1 MLDQLDIPY
10 KVNPRL
16 VRGLDYY
23 EETIFEFKCTDES
36 LGPTQDTI
44 LAGGRYDGLVK
55 RMGGKEDIPAVG

>member
-1 MLDQLDIPY
+1 VLDQLDIPY

-23 EETIFEFKCTDES
+23 EETIFEFKCAGAN

-44 LAGGRYDGLVK
+44 LAGGRYDGLIK
-55 RMGGKEDIPAVG
+55 RTDGKMDVPAIG